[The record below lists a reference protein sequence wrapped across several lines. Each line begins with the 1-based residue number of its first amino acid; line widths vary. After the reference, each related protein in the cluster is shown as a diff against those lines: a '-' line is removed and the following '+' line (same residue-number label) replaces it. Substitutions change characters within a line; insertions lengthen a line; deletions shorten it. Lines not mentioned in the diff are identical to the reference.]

1 MAKTDGKRW
10 QRLLEHEYTQKLR
23 LQELLEQL
31 AKDQNSLE
39 IQAKKSMHSSG
50 AENPGKIN
58 INTLLKLLTKVT
70 HRKIVFVV
78 RQDGLCCQTRWSF
91 VVRHD
96 GLLLS
101 YRMVFVHS
109 LNTLDVYQAN
119 IINVVLKGRW
129 SP

>member
-58 INTLLKLLTKVT
+58 ITTLLKLLTKL
-70 HRKIVFVV
+70 KKKN
-78 RQDGLCCQTRWSF
+78 CCQTGWSLLSNMMVFF
-91 VVRHD
+91 VIQD
-96 GLLLS
+96 SLLLS

-109 LNTLDVYQAN
+109 LNTLDIYQAN

>member
-70 HRKIVFVV
+70 HRKIEKLF
-78 RQDGLCCQTRWSF
+78 
-91 VVRHD
+91 
-96 GLLLS
+96 LLS
-101 YRMVFVHS
+101 YGIVFCCHTVWS
-109 LNTLDVYQAN
+109 LFTA
-119 IINVVLKGRW
+119 
-129 SP
+129 